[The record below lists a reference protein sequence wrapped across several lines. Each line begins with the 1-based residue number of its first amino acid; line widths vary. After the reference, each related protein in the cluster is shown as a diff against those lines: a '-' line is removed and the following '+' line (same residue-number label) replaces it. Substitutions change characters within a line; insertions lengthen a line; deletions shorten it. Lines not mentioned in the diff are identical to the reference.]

1 MAVENSTH
9 MLLSSAS
16 MSITF
21 NAFWILWILAEWSRE
36 DWLRVRIHS
45 CAAFVH
51 SLKAA
56 FSVLLE
62 LGQALDDYVF
72 IMENEVIKGKPYT
85 YFFIHHP
92 GTWTMDIP
100 NNHSQENAH
109 FRLFGFVNQP
119 YPYPI
124 NVLRESWLVQFN
136 VPAVVSLW
144 L

>member
-1 MAVENSTH
+1 M
-9 MLLSSAS
+9 
-16 MSITF
+16 
-21 NAFWILWILAEWSRE
+21 
-36 DWLRVRIHS
+36 RIHS

-62 LGQALDDYVF
+62 LGQVLDDYVF

-85 YFFIHHP
+85 YIILALEQWIF
-92 GTWTMDIP
+92 P

-124 NVLRESWLVQFN
+124 NVLRES
-136 VPAVVSLW
+136 
-144 L
+144 